1 MMLCRVTGKAG
12 RVCRRRFR
20 SRGVATGASCI
31 LLGLL
36 STASWAEIQP
46 TSNHWQPVDQSVGD
60 LDSLSTSLRRMEP
73 GLLLQGEQTRLF
85 QVVDPL
91 GVDTPY
97 FYRMGAG
104 FRARIDRPQYLVVSK
119 QSNGRMDLDLNV
131 TPYRAGQFLELVPLG
146 TVWEIGLPDD
156 DTGSLAARANAA
168 HVEATSKKV
177 TESWWDGGPIDYR
190 LPVGRV
196 DHRVMGVR
204 ADARQA
210 PPLFLN
216 QQVPRRRRLSP
227 LAAAPGSETPAVE
240 LVPTA
245 SPLRSR
251 EDGRPP
257 PDGGR
262 VTWKADAPGAWA
274 RMAWADASGL
284 PPQGLVVDES
294 HAGGV
299 SSDQRDDAGLRHG
312 Q

>member
-1 MMLCRVTGKAG
+1 MMLCRVIGKTG
-12 RVCRRRFR
+12 RVRRRCFR
-20 SRGVATGASCI
+20 SRGVATGASSI

-36 STASWAEIQP
+36 STASWAQVQP
-46 TSNHWQPVDQSVGD
+46 TSNHWRPVDQSVGD

-73 GLLLQGEQTRLF
+73 GLLLHGEQTRLF

-91 GVDTPY
+91 GVDNPY

-119 QSNGRMDLDLNV
+119 QSNDRMDLDLNV
-131 TPYRAGQFLELVPLG
+131 TPYRAGQFLELVPPG
-146 TVWEIGLPDD
+146 TVWEIGLPGDD
-156 DTGSLAARANAA
+156 AGSLAARANAA

-177 TESWWDGGPIDYR
+177 TESWWDGGPVDYR
-190 LPVGRV
+190 IPVERV
-196 DHRVMGVR
+196 DHRVMGGR
-204 ADARQA
+204 ADAIPE
-210 PPLFLN
+210 PPIFLN
-216 QQVPRRRRLSP
+216 QQVPRRRRSLP
-227 LAAAPGSETPAVE
+227 PAATPRLETSAVE
-240 LVPTA
+240 SVSTA

-251 EDGRPP
+251 EDGRPA

-274 RMAWADASGL
+274 RMAWADVSGL

-299 SSDQRDDAGLRHG
+299 SGDQRDGAGLRHG